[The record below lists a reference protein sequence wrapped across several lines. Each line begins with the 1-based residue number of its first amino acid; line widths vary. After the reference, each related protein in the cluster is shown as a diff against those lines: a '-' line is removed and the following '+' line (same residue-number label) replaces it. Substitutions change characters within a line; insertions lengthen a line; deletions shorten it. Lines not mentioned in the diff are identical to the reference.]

1 MDRKRPEGKSMSQ
14 YWSQIIHELKPYV
27 PGEQPRGNNIIKLN
41 TNENP
46 YPPSPRVIDAI
57 VKKADASLRRY
68 PDPNCDALKQ
78 VLADYYAVNRK
89 NVFVGNGSDEVLALS
104 FISFFKQSQPILFP
118 DISYSFYEVY
128 CSLFDIENVRI
139 PLTEDF
145 DISLSDYAQPNGGI
159 IFPNP
164 NAPTG
169 MLLSLN
175 QIKKLLGRNQESV
188 VIVDEAY
195 IDFGGETAIELI
207 DDYPNLLVAQT
218 FSKSRSLAGLRVGA
232 ALGSEEL
239 IEGLERAKNSFNSYP
254 LDRLA
259 ITGAIEAVRDEAYF
273 QATCKKVMETREK
286 TIVALL
292 KIGFLIVP
300 SKANFIFIKPTGMQ
314 ARELYT
320 RLKDDNV
327 LVRYFDKP
335 RINEYL
341 RVTIGTDIE
350 MQTFIE
356 KTAQIIAAA

>member
-1 MDRKRPEGKSMSQ
+1 MSR
-14 YWSQIIHELKPYV
+14 YWSQIIRELKPYV
-27 PGEQPRGNNIIKLN
+27 PGEQPKENIFVKLN

-46 YPPSPRVIDAI
+46 YPPSPRVLDAI
-57 VKKADASLRRY
+57 VKTADSSLRRY

-78 VLADYYAVNRK
+78 AIADYYSVKRE

-128 CSLFDIENVRI
+128 CSLFEIENNRV

-145 DISLSDYAQPNGGI
+145 SISLLDYEQPNGGI

-169 MLLSLN
+169 KLLSLE
-175 QIKKLLGRNQESV
+175 QIKKLLEQNGESV

-195 IDFGGETAIELI
+195 IDFGGDTAIELI
-207 DDYPNLLVAQT
+207 GEHPNLLVAQT

-239 IEGLERAKNSFNSYP
+239 IEGLEQAKNAFNSYP

-259 ITGAIEAVRDEAYF
+259 ITGAVEAIRDEAYF
-273 QATCKKVMETREK
+273 RATCKKVMETRER
-286 TIVALL
+286 TVEALS
-292 KIGFLIVP
+292 KMGFSIVP
-300 SKANFIFIKPTGMQ
+300 SMANFIFIRPSGIQ

-320 RLKDDNV
+320 RLKDEKI
-327 LVRYFDKP
+327 LVRYFDRP
-335 RINEYL
+335 RIDAYL
-341 RVTIGTDIE
+341 RVTIGTDAE
-350 MQTFIE
+350 MQAFIE
-356 KTAQIIAAA
+356 KTAQIIAAV